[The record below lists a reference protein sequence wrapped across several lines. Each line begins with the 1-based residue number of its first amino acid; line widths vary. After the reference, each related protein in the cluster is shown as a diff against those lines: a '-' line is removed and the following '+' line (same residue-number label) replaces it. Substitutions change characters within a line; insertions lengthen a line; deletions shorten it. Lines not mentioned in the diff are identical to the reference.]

1 MVALPHQLPAETLRA
16 SELFVA
22 RRFGRHLVVE
32 LLTVHRVLSTS
43 ARGGGQQEE
52 LRYLV
57 NHQSCEARG
66 DVARMELIHRL
77 GLVGYHDHV
86 CSEIGVEPENVAV
99 MGTAANMA
107 YAAHRWAEFEDIRA
121 DAFVTAGVSGNAARA
136 SDPAQWTETADGW
149 RKLANQGTINT
160 ILLLNC
166 PVTAPA
172 QARAVVTMTEAKSA
186 ALAELA
192 VPSLYSPT
200 IATGTGTDQFCLAA
214 PLDPGRKARASTSP
228 HVKLGEIIG
237 VAVKDATKEALRWQN
252 GLEPSYIRGLFH
264 ALGRFGLTE
273 ERALS
278 DLAKLLP
285 EAQLT
290 LLRKNR
296 KAVFFEPGVAAA
308 AYAFAAVLDRI
319 AFGTLPAGMAKESLR
334 QQAASLACSLAARP
348 QDWPL
353 FRRELAE
360 PGEEPDDSMDLVVR
374 ALALG
379 WKSKWT

>member
-1 MVALPHQLPAETLRA
+1 MVASPHQLPAETLHA
-16 SELFVA
+16 SDLFVA
-22 RRFGRHLVVE
+22 RRIGRHLVVE

-86 CSEIGVEPENVAV
+86 CSEIGVDPENVAL

-136 SDPAQWTETADGW
+136 SDPAQWAETGDGW

-172 QARAVVTMTEAKSA
+172 QARAVVTITEAKSA

-214 PLDPGRKARASTSP
+214 PLDPGRKAHASTSP

-273 ERALS
+273 ERTLS
-278 DLAKLLP
+278 GLAELLP
-285 EAQLT
+285 EAQHT
-290 LLRKNR
+290 LLGRTGRPCSSN
-296 KAVFFEPGVAAA
+296 
-308 AYAFAAVLDRI
+308 
-319 AFGTLPAGMAKESLR
+319 PA
-334 QQAASLACSLAARP
+334 
-348 QDWPL
+348 
-353 FRRELAE
+353 
-360 PGEEPDDSMDLVVR
+360 
-374 ALALG
+374 
-379 WKSKWT
+379 